1 VNSEMEN
8 LQFRGKTGAYLEPA
22 TGNPTFSLS
31 KMAAKACSST
41 CAPPEHRKKE
51 HVSVRKEGV
60 SIQSYEGNRLIN
72 FEVIPIQGEETK
84 ESFYIVVFQDVAAP
98 PSPKSIS
105 KSSLAK
111 EASQDL
117 PLARQNERLTREIRQ
132 LRGQLQSLIEEHE
145 TTSEEFK
152 TANEEV
158 LSSMKNC
165 RAPMKNWKPPRR
177 IAVYQ

>member
-1 VNSEMEN
+1 
-8 LQFRGKTGAYLEPA
+8 
-22 TGNPTFSLS
+22 
-31 KMAAKACSST
+31 MAREGLLIDLRAALNT
-41 CAPPEHRKKE
+41 AKKE

-117 PLARQNERLTREIRQ
+117 PLARQNERLTREIRH
-132 LRGQLQSLIEEHE
+132 SA
-145 TTSEEFK
+145 
-152 TANEEV
+152 ANY
-158 LSSMKNC
+158 N
-165 RAPMKNWKPPRR
+165 P
-177 IAVYQ
+177 